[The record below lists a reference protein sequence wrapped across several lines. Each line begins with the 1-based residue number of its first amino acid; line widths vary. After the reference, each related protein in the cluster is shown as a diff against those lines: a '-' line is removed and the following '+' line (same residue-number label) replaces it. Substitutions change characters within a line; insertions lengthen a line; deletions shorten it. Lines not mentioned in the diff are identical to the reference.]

1 MPARPL
7 VAAVVAAGILA
18 ACARDAADQVVGED
32 PAPTTSTTA
41 TTAASSAG
49 AGSGDLGAAVPELL
63 DFEAATVDGSTV
75 DVAGFA
81 GKDLVVWFWA
91 PW

>member
-7 VAAVVAAGILA
+7 VAAAVAACVLA
-18 ACARDAADQVVGED
+18 ACASDAGDQVVGGD
-32 PAPTTSTTA
+32 AVPSTT
-41 TTAASSAG
+41 TTAAPDAMPGTGDG
-49 AGSGDLGAAVPELL
+49 APAVPELL
-63 DFEAATVDGSTV
+63 DFAASAVDGSTV

-81 GKDLVVWFWA
+81 GEDLAVWFWA